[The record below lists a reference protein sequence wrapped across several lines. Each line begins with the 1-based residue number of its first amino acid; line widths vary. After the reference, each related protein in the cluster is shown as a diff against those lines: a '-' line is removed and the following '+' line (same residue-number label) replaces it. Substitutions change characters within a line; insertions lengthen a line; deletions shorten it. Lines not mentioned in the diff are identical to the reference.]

1 MDDSEHLND
10 EADISFGSRF
20 AVSFFVF
27 FILILL
33 NGYFW
38 VDYFSQKN
46 KIALIQKETRTL
58 LSGTVEDQKAS
69 LLENEEKFK
78 NFEKENSVLLGELA
92 STTEKLALAETELLK
107 LENDIA
113 IFASSTELEMKRN
126 ADLLRDAD
134 SLKKSAL
141 PL

>member
-1 MDDSEHLND
+1 MDDSEHLN
-10 EADISFGSRF
+10 ALSLVSRF
-20 AVSFFVF
+20 AVSFSVF

-38 VDYFSQKN
+38 TDYFSQKN

-58 LSGTVEDQKAS
+58 LSGTVEDQKIS
-69 LLENEEKFK
+69 LVENEQKFK

-92 STTEKLALAETELLK
+92 GTTAKLALTETELLK

-126 ADLLRDAD
+126 ADLSRDAD